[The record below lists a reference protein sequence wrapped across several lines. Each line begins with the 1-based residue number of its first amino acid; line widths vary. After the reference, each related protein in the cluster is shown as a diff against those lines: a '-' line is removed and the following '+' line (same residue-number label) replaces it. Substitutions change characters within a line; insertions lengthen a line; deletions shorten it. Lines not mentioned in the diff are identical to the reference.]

1 MQDWT
6 FNQRAGIVQKMTEIQ
21 KNPLYF
27 AGLLI
32 GAWLLGLAG
41 EGIYGPAMPTMAD
54 SLHTSAILIKLTI
67 SFFILGKTVS
77 MVICSPIA
85 EAFGRRQFI
94 LFGLFLFIAGGLICT
109 FSANIQFLLTG
120 RLIQGI
126 GCSIVILM
134 GRAIVNDSF
143 QNRQAA
149 RVFSYI
155 FTGNA
160 IGIFV
165 LPIIGGYM
173 ATYLSWR
180 WIFLIL
186 TVYGGAI
193 FILMWWFLPQ
203 TNAVISLSTI
213 KPKNILAN
221 YRTIMIN
228 RSFWGFLLC
237 VAFMMAGEKAFTT
250 SSAFLFITAGL
261 SKLAYGYLTAGMW
274 AAHLSGTLTAGWFSI
289 RFGIDRVISLGV
301 ALTALAGVILFLL
314 GWLGVEN
321 LWLFTAMMFIYM
333 FGTGFV
339 IVSAAVGVVRPFPN
353 LIGFATAFAMVLE
366 FAVASGISLFVS
378 YHSETLIPIE
388 KIVGTMG
395 IFIFISWLF
404 LLYWPNL
411 FAENTTT

>member
-1 MQDWT
+1 
-6 FNQRAGIVQKMTEIQ
+6 MTSIQ

-32 GAWLLGLAG
+32 GAWMLGLAG
-41 EGIYGPAMPTMAD
+41 EGIYGPAMPSMALD
-54 SLHTSAILIKLTI
+54 LNTSAVLIKLTI
-67 SFFILGKTVS
+67 SFFIIGKTVS
-77 MVICSPIA
+77 MFICSPIA

-109 FSANIQFLLTG
+109 LSTNIQILLAG
-120 RLIQGI
+120 RLIQGF
-126 GCSIVILM
+126 GCSIIILM

-143 QNRQAA
+143 ENRHAA

-160 IGIFV
+160 IGIFI
-165 LPIIGGYM
+165 LPILGGYM
-173 ATYLSWR
+173 ATYLAWR

-193 FILMWWFLPQ
+193 FLLMWWYLPQ
-203 TNAVISLSTI
+203 TNAVLSLGTLQPKTI
-213 KPKNILAN
+213 FNN
-221 YRTIMIN
+221 YKTIIAN

-250 SSAFLFITAGL
+250 SSAFLFISAGL

-274 AAHLSGTLTAGWFSI
+274 AAHLSGTLTAGWVSI
-289 RFGIDRVISLGV
+289 RFGIDRVINLGV
-301 ALTALAGVILFLL
+301 ALTAFAGITLFSL
-314 GWLGVEN
+314 GWSGVEN
-321 LWLFTAMMFIYM
+321 LWLFSATMLIYM

-366 FAVASGISLFVS
+366 FAVASASSLFVS
-378 YHSETLIPIE
+378 YHSATVIPIE
-388 KIVGTMG
+388 KIVGIMG
-395 IFIFISWLF
+395 ILIFISWFLF
-404 LLYWPNL
+404 LFVPKVFNKTAKY
-411 FAENTTT
+411 ET